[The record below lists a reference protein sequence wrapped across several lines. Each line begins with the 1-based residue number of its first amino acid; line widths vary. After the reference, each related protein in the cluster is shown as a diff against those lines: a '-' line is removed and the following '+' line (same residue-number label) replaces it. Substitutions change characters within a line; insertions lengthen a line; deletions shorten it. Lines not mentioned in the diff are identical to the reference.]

1 MSLEVLWRAVRT
13 HTQSQPQRR
22 GPRVAGVGS
31 SFNSD
36 HPRWSVCFMGRADCL
51 WAQTAAKGSCE
62 DVLCCFEP
70 TYCIRSGLKSTKCI
84 SLTQGSVFE
93 VVGLQHI
100 STVTLWLLTIGYG
113 YSKGYRFALIPGL
126 QPTIHHLRSYC
137 VKTTPLMSLSTMT
150 QGPWTAQ

>member
-1 MSLEVLWRAVRT
+1 M
-13 HTQSQPQRR
+13 
-22 GPRVAGVGS
+22 
-31 SFNSD
+31 
-36 HPRWSVCFMGRADCL
+36 
-51 WAQTAAKGSCE
+51 
-62 DVLCCFEP
+62 LCCFEP

-150 QGPWTAQ
+150 QGPWTAQWLQPSALAAVHCGICICMAIQCSQHPPGYCQSKSGTQRSDGSHSFVYFQCRATRAIAS